1 MKLNGEE
8 LARKLAHYNSLNA
21 AFKNETLS
29 ARLESTRR
37 RLRSIHSAVFNRHL
51 ATYLASNSAHS
62 PDQMIGDEIA
72 YEIARRRED
81 DEEEDEDDDDDDD
94 NMSLTSSSSSE
105 QPDDD
110 QLVYAAATPR
120 ENDSSKNSTGDVHFV
135 DNSEINLLNNLCAD
149 DYWSMQRVKLGSE
162 WQRLQTKM
170 AYLRRT
176 NEQVNKYVRSEREIE
191 KLSKSL
197 KDSIRKTFSV
207 SDEDV
212 DTEEDRSLADHSSSS
227 SSDYSDQEEE
237 DEETS
242 RRVIGSRTTTKR
254 RSRQG
259 GAGGGLKQ
267 VVRFDD
273 EIVLKSFYVT
283 LMNLRTGLFKEACVC
298 GGETAS
304 RPLPQ
309 VAATRLEATKSCI
322 FCHMFKKYDGDLVD
336 RAANRVSSIPTRDL
350 SSSTDTTPQDQ
361 ESNYSIRAD
370 ERVIKLYH
378 SYCKQPKYGEKLQW
392 TRVALEAAN
401 KRHKAQPLRP
411 RNHVDDEMSVVVG
424 DEYTDL
430 SSLVNERLNRLFG
443 CHSSRENRENENT
456 SNHSGEQAD
465 KDKSQPPCSSN
476 IVLKDDFDEIEID
489 PGYEISLDDIK
500 KLPDFSYD
508 ELKFLCGDEL
518 WLEENENEPK
528 TKISNSRKR
537 KEQDEDEMAKF
548 DEQKRL
554 RLDSNR

>member
-1 MKLNGEE
+1 
-8 LARKLAHYNSLNA
+8 
-21 AFKNETLS
+21 
-29 ARLESTRR
+29 
-37 RLRSIHSAVFNRHL
+37 
-51 ATYLASNSAHS
+51 
-62 PDQMIGDEIA
+62 
-72 YEIARRRED
+72 
-81 DEEEDEDDDDDDD
+81 
-94 NMSLTSSSSSE
+94 
-105 QPDDD
+105 
-110 QLVYAAATPR
+110 
-120 ENDSSKNSTGDVHFV
+120 
-135 DNSEINLLNNLCAD
+135 
-149 DYWSMQRVKLGSE
+149 MQRVKLGSE

-212 DTEEDRSLADHSSSS
+212 DTEEDRSLADHSSAS

-242 RRVIGSRTTTKR
+242 RRVMGSRTATTNKR

-336 RAANRVSSIPTRDL
+336 RAANRVSSLPTRDL
-350 SSSTDTTPQDQ
+350 SSSIDATPQDQ
-361 ESNYSIRAD
+361 ESNYSIR
-370 ERVIKLYH
+370 Y
-378 SYCKQPKYGEKLQW
+378 SYNFIPYSI
-392 TRVALEAAN
+392 N
-401 KRHKAQPLRP
+401 
-411 RNHVDDEMSVVVG
+411 
-424 DEYTDL
+424 Y
-430 SSLVNERLNRLFG
+430 SLVRSVLVIFFYNVAEIQIVG
-443 CHSSRENRENENT
+443 CKKH
-456 SNHSGEQAD
+456 
-465 KDKSQPPCSSN
+465 
-476 IVLKDDFDEIEID
+476 
-489 PGYEISLDDIK
+489 IS
-500 KLPDFSYD
+500 
-508 ELKFLCGDEL
+508 
-518 WLEENENEPK
+518 
-528 TKISNSRKR
+528 T
-537 KEQDEDEMAKF
+537 
-548 DEQKRL
+548 
-554 RLDSNR
+554 